1 MASDTEKSRATRR
14 NMNKQIDE
22 NLKRAYDATVSEELP
37 DRFKDL
43 IAKLKAKDE
52 APKDDS

>member
-1 MASDTEKSRATRR
+1 
-14 NMNKQIDE
+14 MNKQIDE